1 MRWDDWEPLA
11 MAGSSFQAERPM
23 SIREITAKA
32 QDFEFSETI
41 PPKYWLRTGETL
53 LREVGTKTNTGGSI

>member
-1 MRWDDWEPLA
+1 

-32 QDFEFSETI
+32 QDFDFSESI

-53 LREVGTKTNTGGSI
+53 LREVRTKTNTGGSF

>member
-1 MRWDDWEPLA
+1 

-23 SIREITAKA
+23 SIREITEKA
-32 QDFEFSETI
+32 QDFEFSESI

-53 LREVGTKTNTGGSI
+53 LREVGNASDTGGSL